1 MSCGGGESSN
11 AAAAAANDGPPTP
24 SKEELVAMKKE
35 RLEELWQELL
45 AEYEVALKGQGNF
58 FIAAPK

>member
-1 MSCGGGESSN
+1 
-11 AAAAAANDGPPTP
+11 
-24 SKEELVAMKKE
+24 MKKE